1 MKISRI
7 QIFILIVVVLFI
19 IEWFL
24 LGSKSVVMNLGST
37 WINIPSFFL
46 SVFVT
51 PLMSVL
57 IFRFVVRNKK

>member
-7 QIFILIVVVLFI
+7 RILLIIVIVLFI

-24 LGSKSVVMNLGST
+24 LGSKSIVVNLGST

-46 SVFVT
+46 SAFVT
-51 PLMSVL
+51 LLISLL
-57 IFRFVVRNKK
+57 IFGFMLRNKR